1 MVVYV
6 DGKPIFVQ
14 NPKGSNHN
22 SIPQQIQQKLSQQLS
37 ENQTNENNGVRVN
50 PSIENNTKHTN
61 RATRIKS
68 APTQHQITKIPYLLA
83 AAAAASNTSRCA
95 IGNVKKEKNDHEY
108 QHLVS
113 LFKQKNEKLFNP
125 LANNLQNTQND
136 VQSLLKSAQNSS
148 VC

>member
-22 SIPQQIQQKLSQQLS
+22 TIPQQIQQKLSQQLS
-37 ENQTNENNGVRVN
+37 ENQNNGVRVN
-50 PSIENNTKHTN
+50 PSIENTTKHTN
-61 RATRIKS
+61 RATKIKS
-68 APTQHQITKIPYLLA
+68 TPNQHQITKIPYLLA
-83 AAAAASNTSRCA
+83 AAAAASNTNRCA

-136 VQSLLKSAQNSS
+136 VQSLLTSSQNSS

>member
-14 NPKGSNHN
+14 NSKGSNN
-22 SIPQQIQQKLSQQLS
+22 SIPQQIQQKLFQQQQQQQQIENQPIANKSSFDGSKQTIRATKIKASTLSQQS
-37 ENQTNENNGVRVN
+37 
-50 PSIENNTKHTN
+50 
-61 RATRIKS
+61 
-68 APTQHQITKIPYLLA
+68 QITKIPYLLA
-83 AAAAASNTSRCA
+83 AAAAATNPSRCT
-95 IGNVKKEKNDHEY
+95 IGALKKEKNDHEY

-125 LANNLQNTQND
+125 LANSTQND
-136 VQSLLKSAQNSS
+136 APNTEQNNS